1 LPQNRDRETISIFL
15 FQSKEVTM
23 DTKTPKMPIPWP
35 ERLALL
41 ELSERLGIP
50 EDKLLAQI
58 LRDALLSRLGQ
69 ERRKGEG
76 AAEEEA
82 CNG

>member
-1 LPQNRDRETISIFL
+1 
-15 FQSKEVTM
+15 M

-50 EDKLLAQI
+50 EDKLLAQL

-76 AAEEEA
+76 AAEKGA
-82 CNG
+82 CDGCGG